1 MYPPFFMKPVVG
13 VPIPLDVEDELDQSQ
28 HPVIKP

>member
-1 MYPPFFMKPVVG
+1 MKPVVG